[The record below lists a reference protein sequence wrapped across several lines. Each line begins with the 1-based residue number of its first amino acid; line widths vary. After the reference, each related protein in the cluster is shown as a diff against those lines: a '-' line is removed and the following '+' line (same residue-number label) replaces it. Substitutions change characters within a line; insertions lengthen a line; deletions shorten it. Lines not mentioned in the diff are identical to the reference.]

1 MLQDKKDVVVQLEKV
16 CIVQL
21 RSHNVQE
28 NIIIFSLQSL
38 PT

>member
-21 RSHNVQE
+21 KSHNVQE
-28 NIIIFSLQSL
+28 NINFSLQPL